1 MTTHDILLIHASA
14 TLLLAGVMW
23 AIQLGLVPLL
33 AHATEETWPRHTQVY
48 RRVFRT
54 LFWPLLVVEAGSGF
68 LAALQQPAGIP
79 PWVHGINLTLL
90 AAAWGT
96 IPLVRLAV
104 GHHPLARFDP
114 DGFRRFARLNW
125 IRVIVWTAR
134 GAVVMAMLR
143 LAAGARAG

>member
-1 MTTHDILLIHASA
+1 MTTHDTLLIHASA

-33 AHATEETWPRHTQVY
+33 ARATADTWPHHTRVY

-54 LFWPLLVVEAGSGF
+54 LFWPLLVVEAGSGL

-79 PWVHGINLTLL
+79 AWVHGINLTLL

-96 IPLVRLAV
+96 IPLVRLVV
-104 GHHPLARFDP
+104 GHHPLTRFDP

-125 IRVIVWTAR
+125 IRVVVWTAR